1 MSEEHRLV
9 CLVDSGEHRHA
20 PGPLP
25 LSSEPSAR
33 HEALIRNRR
42 TPSDYSPARYH
53 ILSAMKMRVIGPGPL
68 PRAPK
73 LAAARCDKLLDI
85 VWDPPASE
93 RLVLN
98 LLPALQR
105 SIEAERTAGTPLSEM
120 VRTRRFAERVR
131 REVLGVTPR

>member
-1 MSEEHRLV
+1 
-9 CLVDSGEHRHA
+9 
-20 PGPLP
+20 
-25 LSSEPSAR
+25 
-33 HEALIRNRR
+33 
-42 TPSDYSPARYH
+42 
-53 ILSAMKMRVIGPGPL
+53 MKMRVIGPGPL

-73 LAAARCDKLLDI
+73 LAAAKSKKLLDI

-120 VRTRRFAERVR
+120 VRTRRFA
-131 REVLGVTPR
+131 